1 MTIPPVRVP
10 PSSGVAAES
19 ASLASVAPVFPAPRP
34 PRKLPLSLLIAPSIV
49 VVLLVADFIW
59 VKSRTL
65 DSIEARSIDI
75 DTILTAT
82 RQHLLLVVL
91 ATLMILV
98 IAVPLGILLS
108 RRGARFLT
116 PMVMALAN
124 VGQAFPA
131 IGLLTLL
138 TMKLSTGV
146 PTALIAFVAYGVLP
160 ILRNTMVG
168 LQQIDRSLIEAAK
181 GIGMRTRQI
190 LTKVELPLAVPV
202 MLAGVRTTLVLT
214 VGVATLATFIGAG
227 GLGGIIVTGL
237 KTDRV
242 VILYTG
248 AALTIALALLIDW
261 LGRIAEHVLRP
272 KGL

>member
-1 MTIPPVRVP
+1 MTM
-10 PSSGVAAES
+10 PSERAAAPLIVAVEP
-19 ASLASVAPVFPAPRP
+19 ASLVSVGPGFPESRTS
-34 PRKLPLSLLIAPSIV
+34 RRLPMSLLIAPAVV
-49 VVLLVADFIW
+49 VVLLVANFLW
-59 VKSRTL
+59 VQSQTL

-82 RQHLLLVVL
+82 REHLLLVVL
-91 ATLMILV
+91 STILILI

-116 PMVMALAN
+116 PVVMALAN

-261 LGRIAEHVLRP
+261 LGRIAEHLLRP